1 MRYHMALHRGK
12 VGYDAGRHQL
22 SLLQG
27 LTMRFLIT
35 GGAGFLGCSLVRRL
49 IYDGHEVRVLDDLS
63 NGNRDAL
70 DSRVE
75 FTHGDVDN
83 IPLLWSLLRGVDC
96 VYHLAA
102 RVSVAQSILH
112 PRDYTRVNVGGTV
125 SLMEAMRD
133 TGVRRV
139 VFTSSGAVY
148 GRQAVQPVHENDPAQ
163 PDSPYAI
170 SKWAAE
176 QYVHM
181 IGAQWGIETVALRIF
196 NAYGPGQSLPHSH
209 APVIPRFLQQAITG
223 GSVVLFGDGQ
233 QTRDFVYVSDVVDAL
248 VSTATASG
256 VNRQVINIGSGVE
269 TSIAA
274 LVDLIEEVVGHKLNR
289 VHNQEKT
296 GGVPR
301 LVADISR
308 ARLMLGF
315 RPHRSLSKGL
325 QLTLEQDHRFGNRGG
340 D

>member
-1 MRYHMALHRGK
+1 
-12 VGYDAGRHQL
+12 
-22 SLLQG
+22 
-27 LTMRFLIT
+27 MRFLIT
-35 GGAGFLGCSLVRRL
+35 GGAGFLGSALAHRLVS
-49 IYDGHEVRVLDDLS
+49 DGHEVLVLDDLS
-63 NGNRDAL
+63 NGDRKAL
-70 DSRVE
+70 DPE
-75 FTHGDVDN
+75 AAFTQGDVDN
-83 IPLLWSLLRGVDC
+83 IPLLWSLLRAVDC

-148 GRQAVQPVHENDPAQ
+148 GRQPEQPVHENDQAQ

-176 QYVHM
+176 QYIHM

-209 APVIPRFLQQAITG
+209 APVIPRFLQQALTG

-233 QTRDFVYVSDVVDAL
+233 QTRDFVYVTDVLDAL
-248 VSTATASG
+248 VSAATRSG
-256 VNRQVINIGSGVE
+256 VNRLVINIGSGVE
-269 TSIAA
+269 TSITA
-274 LVDLIEEVVGHKLNR
+274 LVDQIEEVTGRQVNR
-289 VHNQEKT
+289 IHNPEKS

-308 ARLMLGF
+308 AQMLLGF

-325 QLTLEQDHRFGNRGG
+325 ELTLEQDKRFSSRRS